1 MRTSCWPTTSTRRW
15 RTGSPT
21 SAGLLSNEL
30 LVGQCGHRASLVGQV
45 APVRLHLR
53 LRLHHAGRW
62 SSFSSQLLPLHLSRL
77 KALHAQILEKDAV
90 IKVLQQ
96 RSRRDPSKAL
106 QGSLRPAKSVP
117 SVFVASAAE
126 GTSRGSAGKRGHPS
140 LPHLCFPARSSLKFP
155 LSILEVALP
164 SWEVWGPVGWDF
176 FCADKSLM
184 TSPLAGKTTA
194 DEVPA
199 VPTAVPPPS
208 HAKCGSKDGSTQTDG
223 AAQSWGDGAECPA
236 SSQGESHGPQG
247 HSEGCRRCREQGWVW
262 LSALS

>member
-1 MRTSCWPTTSTRRW
+1 M
-15 RTGSPT
+15 
-21 SAGLLSNEL
+21 
-30 LVGQCGHRASLVGQV
+30 
-45 APVRLHLR
+45 RLHLR

-140 LPHLCFPARSSLKFP
+140 PPHLCFPARSSLKFP

-223 AAQSWGDGAECPA
+223 AAQSWGEGAECPA
-236 SSQGESHGPQG
+236 GSQGESHGPQG
-247 HSEGCRRCREQGWVW
+247 RSEGCRRCREEGWVW